1 MTGFGRGGP
10 HSQRRESWHGICL
23 RIDCNW
29 PVGPKDHKEVSLKV
43 LYLLA
48 LMLVAFAA
56 SACNTT
62 RGLGQ
67 DVEATGDAIED
78 EADETM
84 DDDDDN

>member
-1 MTGFGRGGP
+1 M
-10 HSQRRESWHGICL
+10 
-23 RIDCNW
+23 
-29 PVGPKDHKEVSLKV
+29 KV

-62 RGLGQ
+62 RGFGQ

-78 EADETM
+78 EAEDAM
-84 DDDDDN
+84 DDDDDDN

>member
-1 MTGFGRGGP
+1 MASRAEET
-10 HSQRRESWHGICL
+10 
-23 RIDCNW
+23 
-29 PVGPKDHKEVSLKV
+29 KEVSVKV

-62 RGLGQ
+62 RGFGQ

-78 EADETM
+78 KADETM